1 MVEKEENKNKEIN
14 EIQSPTEV
22 SQLVRD
28 LWINHK
34 NGIPLPKNNIF
45 IVNLPSTEQKENKTN
60 NKRRF
65 S

>member
-34 NGIPLPKNNIF
+34 NGIHLPKNNVF
-45 IVNLPSTEQKENKTN
+45 IVNLPSIEKKEIETN
-60 NKRRF
+60 NKE
-65 S
+65 